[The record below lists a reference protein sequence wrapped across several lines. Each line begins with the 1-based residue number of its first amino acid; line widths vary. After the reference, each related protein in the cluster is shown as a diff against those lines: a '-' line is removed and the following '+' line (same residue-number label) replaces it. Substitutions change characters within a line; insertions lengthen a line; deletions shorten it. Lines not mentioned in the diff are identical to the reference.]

1 MISAENLEMSFGS
14 RQLFAPATFTISSGQ
29 RAGLVGPNGAG
40 KSTLLRLIAGE
51 MKPTSGRAAITG
63 GEVAYL
69 KQEAD
74 IGLDVPLREEMWNSL
89 PEVNAV
95 RHRIDEIESAMTTEP
110 ERAIELSN
118 ELDLQHDRFRML
130 GGSRVEPDIMRVTKG
145 LGFTAQNMDKL
156 CGDFSGGWR
165 MRISLA
171 KILVRQPQHLMLD
184 EPTNHLDRAAR
195 EWLREELAEYPGTV
209 LIVTHDGDFL
219 DHVVNRILSIEHGR
233 VVPYAGNYSQ
243 FLEERG
249 VRAEQQSTA
258 ADRQQ
263 RQIAQKERF
272 IERFRSKATKARQVQ
287 SRIKMLEKI
296 ERIEKPETTSAAK
309 FRIRSSGR
317 VERVVLNV
325 RSLGHEWEGAP
336 VLVDVGLEV
345 ERGQKVALVGP
356 NGGGK
361 STLLR
366 ILAGEVPRTEGEVVW
381 AERARVGYYAQH
393 QDESLDRR
401 ETVLGEVRKAA
412 GDQPDGTLRG
422 VLGRFLFSN
431 DDVFKSVS
439 MLSGGEK
446 SRLALAKFLI
456 EPNNVLLL
464 DEPTNH
470 LDAVTRDEL
479 LSALD
484 EYDGTII
491 CASHDPAI
499 VDEIATHVYAVENG
513 EVTLA
518 EVRRTQV

>member
-1 MISAENLEMSFGS
+1 MISAENLAISFGA
-14 RQLFAPATFTISSGQ
+14 RQLFAPATFTVSNGQ
-29 RAGLVGPNGAG
+29 RVGLVGPNGAG
-40 KSTLLRLIAGE
+40 KSTLLQMIAGLIT
-51 MKPTSGRAAITG
+51 PTSGRASVSG
-63 GEVAYL
+63 GELAYL
-69 KQEAD
+69 RQESD
-74 IGLDVPLREEMWNSL
+74 IALDQPLREEMWNAL
-89 PEVNAV
+89 PEANAV
-95 RHRIDEIESAMTTEP
+95 RHRIAEIEAEMVAEP
-110 ERAIELSN
+110 ERVEELST
-118 ELDLQHDRFRML
+118 ELDRTQDRFRIL
-130 GGSRVEPDIMRVTKG
+130 DGQRAEPDISRVTEG
-145 LGFTAQNMDKL
+145 LGFSKRDMDKL
-156 CGDFSGGWR
+156 CGEFSGGWR

-171 KILVRQPQHLMLD
+171 KILVSQPEHLLLD

-195 EWLREELAEYPGTV
+195 HWLQGELSEYPGTL
-209 LIVTHDGDFL
+209 LIVTHDGEFL
-219 DHVVNRILSIEHGR
+219 DRVVNRILSIEHRR

-243 FLEERG
+243 FLDQRQENE
-249 VRAEQQSTA
+249 
-258 ADRQQ
+258 DRQLDAAE
-263 RQIAQKERF
+263 RQERQLARTERF

-296 ERIEKPETTSAAK
+296 ERIDRPESVNTTQFK
-309 FRIRSSGR
+309 IRSTGR
-317 VERVVLNV
+317 VERVVLDV
-325 RSLGHEWEGAP
+325 SSLGHDWEGSP
-336 VLVDVGLEV
+336 VLLDVALEV
-345 ERGQKVALVGP
+345 ERGQKLALVGP

-366 ILAGEVPRTEGEVVW
+366 ILAGEVEQTEGDVRW

-412 GDQPDGTLRG
+412 GDEPDGTLRG

-431 DDVFKSVS
+431 DDVFKSVA

-479 LSALD
+479 LSALE

-499 VDEIATHVYAVENG
+499 VEEIATHVYSVDEG
-513 EVTLA
+513 EVSLA
-518 EVRRTQV
+518 EVRE

>member
-1 MISAENLEMSFGS
+1 MISAENLAMAFGP
-14 RQLFAPATFTISSGQ
+14 RQLFAPANFTISNGQ
-29 RAGLVGPNGAG
+29 RVALVGPNGAG
-40 KSTLLRLIAGE
+40 KSTLLQMIAGLLT
-51 MKPTSGRAAITG
+51 PSSGRANVVG
-63 GEVAYL
+63 GELAYL
-69 KQEAD
+69 RQESD
-74 IGLDVPLREEMWNSL
+74 IGLDLPLREEMWNAL
-89 PEVNAV
+89 PEANAV
-95 RHRIDEIESAMTTEP
+95 RLRIAAIENEMVTNP
-110 ERAIELSN
+110 ERVEELST
-118 ELDLQHDRFRML
+118 ELDRAQDRFRIL
-130 GGSRVEPDIMRVTKG
+130 GGQRAEPDISRVTEG
-145 LGFTAQNMDKL
+145 LGFSKQDMDKL
-156 CGDFSGGWR
+156 CGEFSGGWR

-171 KILVRQPQHLMLD
+171 KILVRRPEHLLLD
-184 EPTNHLDRAAR
+184 EPTNHLDRDAR
-195 EWLREELAEYPGTV
+195 HWLQGELSEYPGTLV
-209 LIVTHDGDFL
+209 IVTHDGSFL
-219 DHVVNRILSIEHGR
+219 DRVVNRVLSIEHGR

-243 FLEERG
+243 FLDERAENEERQMNASE
-249 VRAEQQSTA
+249 RQS
-258 ADRQQ
+258 
-263 RQIAQKERF
+263 RQIAQTERF

-296 ERIEKPETTSAAK
+296 ERIDRPQSVTATN
-309 FRIRSSGR
+309 FRIRSTGR
-317 VERVVLNV
+317 VERVVV
-325 RSLGHEWEGAP
+325 EVGSLGHEWEGAP
-336 VLVDVGLEV
+336 VLLDVALEV

-366 ILAGEVPRTEGEVVW
+366 ILAGEVEPTEGKVRW

-412 GDQPDGTLRG
+412 GKQPDGTLRG
-422 VLGRFLFSN
+422 VLGRFLFSA
-431 DDVFKSVS
+431 DDVFKSVA

-499 VDEIATHVYAVENG
+499 VDEIATHVYGVESG
-513 EVTLA
+513 EVALA
-518 EVRRTQV
+518 EVRV

>member
-1 MISAENLEMSFGS
+1 MISAENLEMSFGA
-14 RQLFAPATFTISSGQ
+14 RTLFAPVSFVISKGQ
-29 RAGLVGPNGAG
+29 RVGLVGPNGAG
-40 KSTLLRLIAGE
+40 KSTMLQIIAGK
-51 MKPTSGRAAITG
+51 MSPTTGRAIVSG
-63 GEVAYL
+63 GELAYL
-69 KQEAD
+69 KQESD
-74 IGLDVPLREEMWNSL
+74 IALDVTLREEMWTAM
-89 PEVNAV
+89 PEANAV
-95 RHRIDEIESAMTTEP
+95 RLRIAEIESQMVERP
-110 ERAIELSN
+110 EDAADLATD
-118 ELDLQHDRFRML
+118 LDRLHDRFRIL
-130 GGSRVEPDIMRVTKG
+130 GGNAVEPDIRRITSG
-145 LGFTAQNMDKL
+145 LGFSEQDMDKE

-171 KILVRQPQHLMLD
+171 KILVRQPEHLLLD

-195 EWLREELAEYPGTV
+195 DWLRTELSEYPGTI

-219 DHVVNRILSIEHGR
+219 DAVANRVLSIEHGR
-233 VVPYAGNYSQ
+233 VVPYTGNYSQ
-243 FLEERG
+243 FLEQ
-249 VRAEQQSTA
+249 RAERAELQEA
-258 ADRQQ
+258 AAERQQ
-263 RQIAQKERF
+263 KQIAHQEQF
-272 IERFRSKATKARQVQ
+272 IERFRYKATKARQVQ

-296 ERIEKPETTSAAK
+296 ERIDRPEETAATT
-309 FRIRSSGR
+309 FRIQSSGR
-317 VERVVLNV
+317 VERVVLQV
-325 RSLGHEWEGAP
+325 GELGHEWEGAP
-336 VLVDVGLEV
+336 VLLDVEMEI

-366 ILAGEVPRTEGEVVW
+366 ILAGVVKPTEGSVTW

-401 ETVLGEVRKAA
+401 ETLLGEVRKAA

-479 LSALD
+479 LGALD

-499 VDEIATHVYAVENG
+499 VEEIATHVYSVEGG
-513 EVTLA
+513 EVALS
-518 EVRRTQV
+518 EVRV

>member
-1 MISAENLEMSFGS
+1 MISAENLSMSFGA
-14 RQLFAPATFTISSGQ
+14 RQLFAPASFVISEGQ
-29 RAGLVGPNGAG
+29 RVGLVGPNGAG
-40 KSTLLRLIAGE
+40 KSTLLQMIAGLVT
-51 MKPTSGRAAITG
+51 PSSGRANISG
-63 GEVAYL
+63 GELAYL
-69 KQEAD
+69 RQESD
-74 IGLDVPLREEMWNSL
+74 IGLDLPLREEMWNAL
-89 PEVNAV
+89 PEANAV
-95 RHRIDEIESAMTTEP
+95 RLRIAEIEAEMIEHP
-110 ERAIELSN
+110 ERVEELST
-118 ELDLQHDRFRML
+118 EFDRAQDRFRIL
-130 GGSRVEPDIMRVTKG
+130 GGTRAEPDISRIMEG
-145 LGFTAQNMDKL
+145 LGFTKQDMDKL
-156 CGDFSGGWR
+156 CGEFSGGWR

-171 KILVRQPQHLMLD
+171 KILVRQPQHLLLD

-195 EWLREELAEYPGTV
+195 QWLQEELASYPGTL

-219 DHVVNRILSIEHGR
+219 DRVVTRILSIELGR
-233 VVPYAGNYSQ
+233 VVQYSGNYSN
-243 FLEERG
+243 FLDQ
-249 VRAEQQSTA
+249 RAENEEQQLNA
-258 ADRQQ
+258 AQRQE
-263 RQIAQKERF
+263 RQIARQERF

-296 ERIEKPETTSAAK
+296 ERIDRPDTTTATK
-309 FRIRSSGR
+309 FRIQSTGR
-317 VERVVLNV
+317 VERVVLDV
-325 RSLGHEWEGAP
+325 ESLGHEWEGAP
-336 VLVDVGLEV
+336 VLLDVALEI
-345 ERGQKVALVGP
+345 ERGQKVALIGP

-366 ILAGEVPRTEGEVVW
+366 ILAGEVKQTEGDVRW

-393 QDESLDRR
+393 QDESLDRKQ
-401 ETVLGEVRKAA
+401 TVIGEVRKAA
-412 GDQPDGTLRG
+412 GEEPDGTLRG

-499 VDEIATHVYAVENG
+499 VDEIATHVYTVDNG
-513 EVTLA
+513 EVKLTD
-518 EVRRTQV
+518 VRA

>member
-1 MISAENLEMSFGS
+1 MISAENLAMSFGA
-14 RQLFAPATFTISSGQ
+14 RQLFASATFTISSGQ
-29 RAGLVGPNGAG
+29 RVGLVGPNGAG
-40 KSTLLRLIAGE
+40 KSTLIQMIAGLLT
-51 MKPTSGRAAITG
+51 PSSGRASVTG
-63 GEVAYL
+63 GELAYL
-69 KQEAD
+69 RQESD
-74 IGLDVPLREEMWNSL
+74 IGLDLPLREEMWNAL
-89 PEVNAV
+89 PEANAA
-95 RHRIDEIESAMTTEP
+95 RLRIAEIEAEMIADPSKVES
-110 ERAIELSN
+110 LST
-118 ELDLQHDRFRML
+118 ELDRTQDRFRIL
-130 GGSRVEPDIMRVTKG
+130 GGHRAEPDISRVTEG
-145 LGFTAQNMDKL
+145 LGFTKQDMDKL
-156 CGDFSGGWR
+156 CGEFSGGWR

-171 KILVRQPQHLMLD
+171 KILVRQPENLLLD

-195 EWLREELAEYPGTV
+195 QWLQGELAEYPGTL
-209 LIVTHDGDFL
+209 LIVTHDADFL
-219 DHVVNRILSIEHGR
+219 DRVVTRILSIERGR

-243 FLEERG
+243 FLEERQ
-249 VRAEQQSTA
+249 ANEEQQMTA
-258 ADRQQ
+258 ADRQA
-263 RQIAQKERF
+263 RQIAQQERF

-296 ERIEKPETTSAAK
+296 ERIDRPESTSTAQFK
-309 FRIRSSGR
+309 IRSTGR
-317 VERVVLNV
+317 VERVVLDV
-325 RSLGHEWEGAP
+325 SSLGHEWDGSP
-336 VLVDVGLEV
+336 VLLDVALEV
-345 ERGQKVALVGP
+345 ERGQKVALIGP

-366 ILAGEVPRTEGEVVW
+366 ILAGEVGQTEGDVRW

-412 GDQPDGTLRG
+412 AEEPDGTLRG
-422 VLGRFLFSN
+422 VLGRFLFSD
-431 DDVFKSVS
+431 DDVFKKVS

-479 LSALD
+479 LSALE

-499 VDEIATHVYAVENG
+499 VEEIATHVYRVDGG
-513 EVTLA
+513 EVELA
-518 EVRRTQV
+518 EVRV

>member
-1 MISAENLEMSFGS
+1 MISAQNLEMSFGA
-14 RQLFAPATFTISSGQ
+14 RTLFAPVSFTVSKGQ
-29 RAGLVGPNGAG
+29 RVGLVGPNGAG
-40 KSTLLRLIAGE
+40 KSTMLRIIAGL
-51 MKPTSGRAAITG
+51 MTPTSGKAKVTG
-63 GEVAYL
+63 GEMAYL
-69 KQEAD
+69 KQESD
-74 IGLDVPLREEMWNSL
+74 IALDVTLREEMWTAMPEANEARLRIAEVESL
-89 PEVNAV
+89 MVERPEDAA
-95 RHRIDEIESAMTTEP
+95 DLAT
-110 ERAIELSN
+110 
-118 ELDLQHDRFRML
+118 ELDRLHDRFRML
-130 GGSRVEPDIMRVTKG
+130 GGNAVEPDIRRITSG
-145 LGFTAQNMDKL
+145 LGFSEQDMDKA

-171 KILVRQPQHLMLD
+171 KILVRQPEHLLLD
-184 EPTNHLDRAAR
+184 EPTNHLDRSAR
-195 EWLREELAEYPGTV
+195 DWLRTELSEYPGTI
-209 LIVTHDGDFL
+209 LIVTHDGEFL
-219 DHVVNRILSIEHGR
+219 DHVANRVLSIEHGK
-233 VVPYAGNYSQ
+233 VVAYAGNYTQ
-243 FLEERG
+243 FLEQRVERD
-249 VRAEQQSTA
+249 ELQTIA

-263 RQIAQKERF
+263 RQLAHQERF

-287 SRIKMLEKI
+287 GRIKMLEKI
-296 ERIEKPETTSAAK
+296 ERIERPEETSATK
-309 FRIRSSGR
+309 FRIHSSGR
-317 VERVVLNV
+317 VERVVLQV
-325 RSLGHEWEGAP
+325 DGLGHEWEGAP
-336 VLVDVGLEV
+336 VLLDVALEV

-366 ILAGEVPRTEGEVVW
+366 ILAGVVEPTEGTLTW
-381 AERARVGYYAQH
+381 SERARVGYYAQH

-479 LSALD
+479 LGALD

-499 VDEIATHVYAVENG
+499 VEEIATHVYSVEGG
-513 EVTLA
+513 EVTLS
-518 EVRRTQV
+518 EVRV

>member
-1 MISAENLEMSFGS
+1 MISAENLTMSFGP
-14 RQLFAPATFTISSGQ
+14 RELFAPATFTVSSGQ
-29 RAGLVGPNGAG
+29 RVGLVGPNGAG
-40 KSTLLRLIAGE
+40 KSTLLQVLAGD

-63 GEVAYL
+63 GELAYL
-69 KQEAD
+69 KQESD
-74 IGLDVPLREEMWNSL
+74 IGLDQSLREEMWNAL
-89 PEVNAV
+89 PELNAL
-95 RHRIDEIESAMTTEP
+95 RARIEEVESAMSNEP
-110 ERAIELSN
+110 EQVAELST
-118 ELDLQHDRFRML
+118 ELDRLHDRFRML
-130 GGSRVEPDIMRVTKG
+130 GGRRVEPDISRVTQG
-145 LGFTAQNMDKL
+145 LGFSAPDMDKL
-156 CGDFSGGWR
+156 CRDFSGGWR

-171 KILVRQPQHLMLD
+171 KILVQQPEHLLLD
-184 EPTNHLDRAAR
+184 EPTNHLDRAAQV
-195 EWLREELAEYPGTV
+195 WLREELAEYPGTV
-209 LIVTHDGDFL
+209 LIVTHDGKFL
-219 DHVVNRILSIEHGR
+219 DRVVNRILSIEHGR

-243 FLEERG
+243 FLQERE
-249 VRAEQQSTA
+249 VRAEQQLTA
-258 ADRQQ
+258 SERQG
-263 RQIAQKERF
+263 RQIAQTERF

-287 SRIKMLEKI
+287 SRVKMLEKI
-296 ERIEKPETTSAAK
+296 ERIERPDQTSAAK
-309 FRIRSSGR
+309 FRMRSSGR
-317 VERVVLNV
+317 VERVVLEV
-325 RSLGHEWEGAP
+325 RSLGHEWEGLP

-366 ILAGEVPRTEGEVVW
+366 ILAGEVARTEGEITW

-401 ETVLGEVRKAA
+401 ETVIGEVRKAA
-412 GDQPDGTLRG
+412 GEQPDGTLRG
-422 VLGRFLFSN
+422 VLGRFLFTG

-470 LDAVTRDEL
+470 LDAATRHEL

-499 VDEIATHVYAVENG
+499 VDEIATHVYAVEDG

-518 EVRRTQV
+518 EVREV